1 MANFWIGKTCKSSP
15 IRARKALTHRSDTAS
30 ICLSRK
36 RHLTQQR
43 ERDHGIIDTAPP
55 TTLGVTKLV
64 DEVGGISVIGGSTTG
79 DGVLRNRFPG
89 NGHDVCG
96 RSPLCSDI
104 TQPTRG
110 CASLRPQER
119 QVDYRSGRL
128 LCGSTGGRAL
138 GKGSPPRRQSPLM
151 APLSFSRAGTH
162 VLQFACSK
170 AGFVLYSL
178 DPAEAVTDPEGAKK
192 SLGKAL
198 EVTEANVLVTQEAGS
213 DVSYL
218 QLTKFVIPEIRI
230 FDFADG
236 QPFFTPRFPH
246 LRFPIHTGFD
256 NDDKEGMVAYKH
268 MLSPTGKLSEFLRD
282 CGVPAPNGRSPLYG
296 ELVKGKDGL
305 LAKGKTMTNEEVYK
319 ANIWPEFT
327 SVLNKEHT
335 KVGGIGVIF

>member
-1 MANFWIGKTCKSSP
+1 
-15 IRARKALTHRSDTAS
+15 
-30 ICLSRK
+30 
-36 RHLTQQR
+36 
-43 ERDHGIIDTAPP
+43 
-55 TTLGVTKLV
+55 
-64 DEVGGISVIGGSTTG
+64 
-79 DGVLRNRFPG
+79 
-89 NGHDVCG
+89 
-96 RSPLCSDI
+96 
-104 TQPTRG
+104 
-110 CASLRPQER
+110 
-119 QVDYRSGRL
+119 
-128 LCGSTGGRAL
+128 
-138 GKGSPPRRQSPLM
+138 
-151 APLSFSRAGTH
+151 
-162 VLQFACSK
+162 
-170 AGFVLYSL
+170 VLYTL

-282 CGVPAPNGRSPLYG
+282 CGVPAPSGRSPLYG
-296 ELVKGKDGL
+296 ELVKGKDGI
-305 LAKGKTMTNEEVYK
+305 LAKGKTMTNEQVYK

-335 KVGGIGVIF
+335 KVGGVGVIL